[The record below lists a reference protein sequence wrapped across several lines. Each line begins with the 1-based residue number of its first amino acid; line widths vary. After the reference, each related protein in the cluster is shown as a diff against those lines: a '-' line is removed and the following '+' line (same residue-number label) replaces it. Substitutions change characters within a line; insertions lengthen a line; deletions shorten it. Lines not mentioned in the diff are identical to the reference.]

1 MELLIPALVAGAAIG
16 FTYFFCIRPMR
27 DGHCGMGGRSQS
39 VSSADAEELQ
49 LLRDEVAALRR
60 ETSDPP
66 ARDAR
71 QSGTSP

>member
-1 MELLIPALVAGAAIG
+1 MELLVPALVAGAAIG

-27 DGHCGMGGRSQS
+27 EGHCGMGGRSQS
-39 VSSADAEELQ
+39 GASADAEELQ

-60 ETSDPP
+60 ETPDPL

-71 QSGTSP
+71 LPGTSP